1 MNDLEEV
8 ASPTE
13 DLPTRRRG
21 AAGWWVLGAVVVLVI
36 AMIAGLLGVLLGR
49 AAERRADRMV
59 DRSAPI
65 DAPRLPQQTPGD
77 TRPEPGSIAA
87 LAAQSLPSV
96 VSVSVDAGNDSSS
109 GSGFIVAT
117 EGYIVTNNHVIAA
130 AALNP
135 AASRIEVVLFDGRR
149 AEASILGRNES
160 YDLAVLAVDPQD
172 VGGELTAM
180 TWADDERVRTGDSVI
195 AIGAPLG
202 LDGTVTQGIVSAL
215 NRPVTTG
222 QRGGNTSY
230 IDAIQTD
237 AAINPG
243 NSGGPLVDGDGR
255 VIGVN
260 SAIATLAFGT
270 AAGSIGLG
278 FAIPSSDAERIA
290 AEIIATGESSTPI
303 IGVTLDPL
311 FPGPGALVE
320 EVTPG
325 GPAQQ
330 AGLRR
335 GDVITAV
342 DGRPVADAQTLI
354 IAIRAN
360 APGDRI
366 TLRVVRGTEQF
377 TAEVTLQARSD
388 VP

>member
-1 MNDLEEV
+1 MSDLRDEV
-8 ASPTE
+8 LWTE
-13 DLPTRRRG
+13 PSTQRRRG
-21 AAGWWVLGAVVVLVI
+21 VWGWGVLGAVVVLVI
-36 AMIAGLLGVLLGR
+36 ALIAGLLGVLLGR
-49 AAERRADRMV
+49 EAERMADRPVPV
-59 DRSAPI
+59 DV
-65 DAPRLPQQTPGD
+65 PRLPQQVPGD
-77 TRPEPGSIAA
+77 TQPQEGTIAA
-87 LAAQSLPSV
+87 LAARSLPSV
-96 VSVSVDAGNDSSS
+96 VSLLVESGGDSSS
-109 GSGFIVAT
+109 GSGFVASAD
-117 EGYIVTNNHVIAA
+117 GYIVTNNHVIEA

-135 AASRIEVVLFDGRR
+135 DTSRIDVVFHDGQRM
-149 AEASILGRNES
+149 EGSILGRNVS
-160 YDLAVLAVDPQD
+160 YDLAVIAVDRE
-172 VGGELTAM
+172 ELSSEIAVLS
-180 TWADDERVRTGDSVI
+180 WADDETVRVGDSVL

-202 LDGTVTQGIVSAL
+202 LAGTVTQGIISAL

-243 NSGGPLVDGDGR
+243 NSGGPLLNGEGR

-290 AEIIATGESSTPI
+290 REIIATGESRTPI
-303 IGVTLDPL
+303 IGVTLDPVY
-311 FPGPGALVE
+311 PGPGAVVE

-325 GPAQQ
+325 SPAQR
-330 AGLRR
+330 AGLLP
-335 GDVITAV
+335 GDVITEV

-360 APGDRI
+360 APGDEI
-366 TLRVVRGTEQF
+366 TLTVLRGTEQF

>member
-1 MNDLEEV
+1 MSDLRDEV
-8 ASPTE
+8 LWTE
-13 DLPTRRRG
+13 PSTQRRRG
-21 AAGWWVLGAVVVLVI
+21 VWGWGVLGAVVVLVI
-36 AMIAGLLGVLLGR
+36 ALIAGLLGVLLGR
-49 AAERRADRMV
+49 EAERMADRPVPV
-59 DRSAPI
+59 DV
-65 DAPRLPQQTPGD
+65 PRLPQQVPGD
-77 TRPEPGSIAA
+77 TQPQEGTIAA
-87 LAAQSLPSV
+87 LAARSLPSV
-96 VSVSVDAGNDSSS
+96 VSLLVESGGDSSS
-109 GSGFIVAT
+109 GSGFVVSAD
-117 EGYIVTNNHVIAA
+117 GYIVTNNHVIEA

-135 AASRIEVVLFDGRR
+135 DTSRIDVVFHDGQRM
-149 AEASILGRNES
+149 EGSILGRNVS
-160 YDLAVLAVDPQD
+160 YDLAVIAVDRE
-172 VGGELTAM
+172 ELSSEIAVLS
-180 TWADDERVRTGDSVI
+180 WADDETVRVGDSVL

-202 LDGTVTQGIVSAL
+202 LAGTVTQGIISAL

-243 NSGGPLVDGDGR
+243 NSGGPLLNGEGR

-290 AEIIATGESSTPI
+290 REIIATGESRTPI
-303 IGVTLDPL
+303 IGVTLDPVY
-311 FPGPGALVE
+311 PGPGAVVE

-325 GPAQQ
+325 SPAQR
-330 AGLRR
+330 AGLLP
-335 GDVITAV
+335 GDVITEV

-360 APGDRI
+360 APGDEI
-366 TLRVVRGTEQF
+366 TLTVLRGTEQF

>member
-1 MNDLEEV
+1 MSDLRDEV
-8 ASPTE
+8 LWTE
-13 DLPTRRRG
+13 PSTQRRRG
-21 AAGWWVLGAVVVLVI
+21 VWGWGVLGAVVVLVI
-36 AMIAGLLGVLLGR
+36 ALIAGLLGVLLGR
-49 AAERRADRMV
+49 EAERMADRPVPV
-59 DRSAPI
+59 DV
-65 DAPRLPQQTPGD
+65 PRLPQQVPGD
-77 TRPEPGSIAA
+77 TQPQEGTIAA
-87 LAAQSLPSV
+87 LAARSLPSV
-96 VSVSVDAGNDSSS
+96 VSLLVESGGDSSS
-109 GSGFIVAT
+109 GSGFVVSAD
-117 EGYIVTNNHVIAA
+117 GYIVTNNHVIEA

-135 AASRIEVVLFDGRR
+135 DTSRIDVVFHDGQRM
-149 AEASILGRNES
+149 EGSILGRNVS
-160 YDLAVLAVDPQD
+160 YDLAVIAVDREEIS
-172 VGGELTAM
+172 GEIAVLS
-180 TWADDERVRTGDSVI
+180 WADDETVRVGDSVL

-202 LDGTVTQGIVSAL
+202 LAGTVTQGIISAL

-243 NSGGPLVDGDGR
+243 NSGGPLLNGEGR

-290 AEIIATGESSTPI
+290 REIIATGESRTPI
-303 IGVTLDPL
+303 IGVTLDPVY
-311 FPGPGALVE
+311 PGPGAVVE

-325 GPAQQ
+325 SPAQR
-330 AGLRR
+330 AGLLP
-335 GDVITAV
+335 GDVITEV

-360 APGDRI
+360 APGDEI
-366 TLRVVRGTEQF
+366 TLTVLRGTEQF